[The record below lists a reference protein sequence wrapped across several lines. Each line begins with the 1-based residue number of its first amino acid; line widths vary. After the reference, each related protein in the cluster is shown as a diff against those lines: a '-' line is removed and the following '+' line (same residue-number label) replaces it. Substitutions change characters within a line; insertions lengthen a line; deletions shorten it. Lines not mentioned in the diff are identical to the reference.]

1 MFYYPEVLRRRTG
14 CFGTVWLAA
23 TCSWRLLP
31 RDYLSVD
38 VPSAWP
44 PPPQPHPLPLNAPL
58 PTPPQPRPPPPQ
70 PRPHNHAPFPLNHAP
85 SPSTTPPFPNHAP
98 SPRRPAPPSSPP
110 PLFLSAAVEAFVIGR
125 GGWEVPP
132 PPPGAPPPRCSLYL
146 AALLQL
152 GLARVYGRQCGWL
165 LEEAAQVLGR
175 LQRARPP
182 PNIDLSPPRRLQLVA
197 DAQALMAALE
207 LAPDPFFGVMGPG
220 LPSPTEL
227 PQVRRLLEEAPPVE
241 MPPPVVPPPTVSPE
255 KITLREPEP
264 IVLPPL
270 EVGLPHSVW
279 GGELWGCPTAW
290 SLRPPEEPTL
300 PPPPPEVTCGA
311 AVGQSWGAH
320 TPPQPPPPPQA
331 PPPRR
336 RRPPRLDPQPQIPQ
350 EQFKAQLLRPRA
362 HCRPLVLLEPPHER
376 RRPPGELLRAPTCGW
391 LPPDLWGLWERCA
404 RPRPPPPAAPPELP
418 SELEVLREALEPSLP
433 ALPSSEISLEITEEE
448 LRPRLLPPEERRPP
462 PPPPPPALPE
472 LPERPEP
479 ELPPAAA
486 LDTPALRRSA
496 PPRPRPPW
504 GGIVPPPAYRDW
516 SPVRLSPPI
525 GWWQWRRGGRGG
537 RSWGRWSP
545 PVPPAAWWGGSSTSA
560 WSCAAPGGC
569 GWSRLSPTAPL
580 PWGRAPAGPPR
591 CRPPPWGGRGPPL
604 PHTIKAGRG
613 AWPPRPHLPLPHGFY
628 WLAAVATS
636 SR

>member
-14 CFGTVWLAA
+14 CFGTVWYGRGGGVPGWVWLLFGVNPSDFGCPPPRLAA

-38 VPSAWP
+38 VPRAWYGGHVGRGAEPSRPRPAHPFSP
-44 PPPQPHPLPLNAPL
+44 PAAAA
-58 PTPPQPRPPPPQ
+58 TPP
-70 PRPHNHAPFPLNHAP
+70 L
-85 SPSTTPPFPNHAP
+85 
-98 SPRRPAPPSSPP
+98 PSSPRPTLFSP
-110 PLFLSAAVEAFVIGR
+110 PLFVLSAAVEAFVIGR

-132 PPPGAPPPRCSLYL
+132 PPAGAPPPRCSLYL

-152 GLARVYGRQCGWL
+152 GLARVYRRQCGWL

-227 PQVRRLLEEAPPVE
+227 PQVQRLLEEAPPVE
-241 MPPPVVPPPTVSPE
+241 ILPPVAPPPTVSPE

-264 IVLPPL
+264 IVLPAL
-270 EVGLPHSVW
+270 EEELPEVTARELQLLMEVE
-279 GGELWGCPTAW
+279 GELLPPA
-290 SLRPPEEPTL
+290 LRPPEEPTL
-300 PPPPPEVTCGA
+300 PPPPPEV
-311 AVGQSWGAH
+311 
-320 TPPQPPPPPQA
+320 

-336 RRPPRLDPQPQIPQ
+336 RPPHLDPQPQIPQ
-350 EQFKAQLLRPRA
+350 DRFKAQLLRPRG

-391 LPPDLWGLWERCA
+391 LPPDLWGLWGRCA
-404 RPRPPPPAAPPELP
+404 RPRPPPPPAPPELP
-418 SELEVLREALEPSLP
+418 SEVEVLREALEPSLP

-486 LDTPALRRSA
+486 LDTPALRRLVA
-496 PPRPRPPW
+496 AEARRV
-504 GGIVPPPAYRDW
+504 GGTELGALVPPGAPR
-516 SPVRLSPPI
+516 SLVGRLFYLCLELCGAGWLRLEQAQPYGPI
-525 GWWQWRRGGRGG
+525 AVG
-537 RSWGRWSP
+537 
-545 PVPPAAWWGGSSTSA
+545 
-560 WSCAAPGGC
+560 PG
-569 GWSRLSPTAPL
+569 P
-580 PWGRAPAGPPR
+580 
-591 CRPPPWGGRGPPL
+591 RGPPPMSPPAVGREGAAPP
-604 PHTIKAGRG
+604 PH
-613 AWPPRPHLPLPHGFY
+613 H
-628 WLAAVATS
+628 
-636 SR
+636 